1 MEESTAAGASTA
13 ATEAGEEAGVAGDMA
28 TAPRGSEAG
37 TKDISRKRNSI
48 HVLMCFSSSWF
59 LFPPFFC
66 FPMLFFVFFAFALS
80 SFSVFKS

>member
-48 HVLMCFSSSWF
+48 HVLMCFSSS
-59 LFPPFFC
+59 
-66 FPMLFFVFFAFALS
+66 
-80 SFSVFKS
+80 